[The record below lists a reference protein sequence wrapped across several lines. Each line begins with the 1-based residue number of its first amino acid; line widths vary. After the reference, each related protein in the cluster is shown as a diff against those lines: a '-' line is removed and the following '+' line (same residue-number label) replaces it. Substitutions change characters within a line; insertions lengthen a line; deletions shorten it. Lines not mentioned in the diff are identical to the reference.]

1 MKRFNLPP
9 LDLIP
14 GFEAAAR
21 TLSFTKAAEELNLT
35 QSAVS
40 RQIRALEETLGV
52 ALFERRIRAL
62 ALTNEGRRLQ
72 RTVEAIMSE
81 LQETTNRIRADA
93 NTRHLTVTTTGG
105 FASLWLIP
113 RLSRFTAM
121 HPDVDVRIQ
130 ATYVSVP
137 LDRGAADV
145 AVRYAR
151 HDAVPAEAVRLFGEE
166 VTLVCAPSLLTPPRR
181 LRALEDLSQ
190 HTLLH
195 LDTAHGILD
204 WDTWLTAEGL
214 GGLKGAASLRFDN
227 YEQLIQA
234 ARMGQGVGLGIKRL
248 VEHLIA
254 QGELVVPFGEAV
266 ASQRSYYVLR
276 APVPR
281 AQPHVDAFVTWL
293 KSEADACLAAE
304 AQTASANVRVSSRP
318 RAGRSS
324 GAGRRAR

>member
-1 MKRFNLPP
+1 MKRFSLPP

-40 RQIRALEETLGV
+40 RQIRALEDSLGV

-62 ALTNEGRRLQ
+62 SLTNEGRRLQ
-72 RTVEAIMSE
+72 RTAEAVLSE
-81 LQETTNRIRADA
+81 LQETTNRIRAEA
-93 NTRHLTVTTTGG
+93 TTRHLTVTTTGG

-113 RLSRFTAM
+113 RLARFTAL

-137 LDRGAADV
+137 LERGAADV

-151 HDAVPAEAVRLFGEE
+151 HDAVPADAVRLFGEE
-166 VTLVCAPSLLTPPRR
+166 VTVVCAPSLLARPRR
-181 LRALEDLSQ
+181 LRTLKDLAQ

-204 WDTWLTAEGL
+204 WETWLTAEGRA
-214 GGLKGAASLRFDN
+214 GLKPTASLRFDN

-234 ARMGQGVGLGIKRL
+234 ARMGQGVALGIKRL

-254 QGELVVPFGEAV
+254 QGELVVPFGPSV
-266 ASQRSYYVLR
+266 ASQRAYYVLR
-276 APVPR
+276 APAAR
-281 AQPHVDAFVTWL
+281 AQPHIDAFVAWL
-293 KSEADACLAAE
+293 KREADSCLAQDS
-304 AQTASANVRVSSRP
+304 AQASARVSSRP

-324 GAGRRAR
+324 GEAPPAR